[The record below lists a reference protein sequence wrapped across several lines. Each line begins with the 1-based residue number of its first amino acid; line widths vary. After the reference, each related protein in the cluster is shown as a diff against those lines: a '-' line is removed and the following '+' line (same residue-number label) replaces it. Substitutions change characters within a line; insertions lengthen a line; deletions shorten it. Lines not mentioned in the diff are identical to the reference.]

1 MSKFRIVNLI
11 DKIFLTISLFLLCF
25 AWINF
30 YLRSLWTSFILSTII
45 SIALISVIYFFI
57 NRKQTKIKNIKVNN
71 EKIDTTFLA
80 FKLTSKEE
88 KLKLLNK
95 IYSKNF
101 ETKIKKGTLFYNKD
115 NKTHQV
121 ILATHFEKLD
131 QRTLVNLLD
140 ENISEVDCYDIICNK
155 TEFVNLNIFAKKSV
169 EIINKENLYKLFVEN
184 DIFPDIDM
192 LAKNINKPKFKDILR
207 QFFVPSKSKSY
218 FLCGLIL
225 LLSSIILPYHY
236 YYIIFGSVLLIFSVI
251 CKLIPKF
258 KD

>member
-88 KLKLLNK
+88 KLKLL
-95 IYSKNF
+95 
-101 ETKIKKGTLFYNKD
+101 KIK
-115 NKTHQV
+115 
-121 ILATHFEKLD
+121 
-131 QRTLVNLLD
+131 
-140 ENISEVDCYDIICNK
+140 
-155 TEFVNLNIFAKKSV
+155 
-169 EIINKENLYKLFVEN
+169 
-184 DIFPDIDM
+184 FP
-192 LAKNINKPKFKDILR
+192 
-207 QFFVPSKSKSY
+207 
-218 FLCGLIL
+218 
-225 LLSSIILPYHY
+225 
-236 YYIIFGSVLLIFSVI
+236 
-251 CKLIPKF
+251 
-258 KD
+258 